1 MVDFKKKLK
10 EGKVETKTN
19 PIEIYE
25 SLDRMS
31 ETGPLRPAQYSV
43 LTDWFENRRNSK
55 NLIIKLHTG
64 QGKTLIGLLILQS
77 KLNSKDGPCLYLCPN
92 KYLVEQ
98 TIIEAKKFGI
108 PYCLIGED
116 RGLPDEFINGEKIL
130 VTTVQ
135 RLFNGKSK
143 FGLDNKSQKIGTI
156 ILDDSHACI
165 DSINSSFTIKVEK
178 TEPLFDDLLSLFE
191 ADLINQGEGSLLDIK
206 LSKYDTILPIPYWS
220 WIDKKTEVL
229 KLFSENLE
237 QNISLQFAWPLIK
250 DKITNCNAI
259 ISGHSIEIF
268 PYYIPMH
275 HFGSFHNAEQ
285 RILMSATT
293 QDDSFFIKGFGFDKK
308 SIEKPLVDVTHKWS
322 GEKMLL
328 LPSIIDDSLTK
339 TDILKEF
346 ITHKRKQYGYVAL
359 VPSFRYAEEYEHLGA
374 KLIDNEII
382 FKAINELK
390 KGDFSELFVLANRYD
405 GIDMPDDSCRV
416 LFIDSKPFFSSHK
429 DRYEEMC
436 RPLSDTINTK
446 IAQKIEQGLGRSV
459 RGEKDYSVI
468 ILLGGDLVKF
478 IKSSNSK
485 KYFSDQTL
493 MQIEIGLE
501 IAESAKDDL
510 KSESNPLKVL
520 LALVNQS
527 IQRDNDWKE
536 FYRERMDE
544 IKANFKSNDLLDV
557 LILEEDAENAN
568 YREDYLTAM
577 QKMQTIL
584 DKYTTLDSERGWYLQ
599 ELARYN
605 YHLSKVDS
613 ISTQKSAFKHNYQLM
628 HPKDGITYKKL
639 AYINE
644 NRISKIKNFISQ
656 QKSYE
661 ELMLS
666 IDNTLDSLSFGI
678 PSEKFE
684 NALQELG
691 LSLGFLSQRPDKEY
705 KKGPDNLWCGIE
717 DKYIFFECK
726 SEVSDSRNEINKH
739 EAGQMNS
746 HCGWFEQI
754 YGDKNVVR
762 LMIIPTRNLTYQ
774 SNFTHEVK
782 IMRKGKLKKLRDNV
796 RNFFKE
802 FSKYNIH
809 ELTNDKIQEFL
820 DSHYL
825 NIDQIMTEYSEDY
838 YHNKKN

>member
-10 EGKVETKTN
+10 EGKIEAKLN

-43 LTDWFENRRNSK
+43 LTDWFENRRKSK

-92 KYLVEQ
+92 RYLVEQ

-108 PYCLIGED
+108 PYCLIGEE
-116 RGLPDEFINGEKIL
+116 RGLPDEFTNGEKIL

-135 RLFNGKSK
+135 KLFNGKTR
-143 FGLDNKSQKIGTI
+143 FGLDNKSQKIGTL

-165 DSINSSFTIKVEK
+165 DSINSSFTIKIDKNE
-178 TEPLFDDLLSLFE
+178 ELYSDFLNLFE
-191 ADLINQGEGSLLDIK
+191 TDLVNQGEGSLLDIK

-229 KLFSENLE
+229 NLFSEKLE
-237 QNISLQFAWPLIK
+237 KNKSLQFAWPLIRNN
-250 DKITNCNAI
+250 ITNCNAI
-259 ISGHSIEIF
+259 ISGQSIEIF

-275 HFGSFHNAEQ
+275 HFGSFQNAEQ

-293 QDDSFFIKGFGFDKK
+293 QDDSFFIKGFGFDKE
-308 SIEKPLVDVTHKWS
+308 SIEKPIVDITHKWS

-328 LPSIIDDSLTK
+328 LPSLIDDSLTK
-339 TDILKEF
+339 LDLLKEF
-346 ITHKRKQYGYVAL
+346 ISHKKKKHGYVAL
-359 VPSFRYAEEYEHLGA
+359 VPSFRYAEEYEQLGA
-374 KLIDNEII
+374 KLIDNENI
-382 FKAINELK
+382 FDAISELK
-390 KGDFSELFVLANRYD
+390 KENFSEMYVLANRYD
-405 GIDMPDDSCRV
+405 GIDMPDDCCRV
-416 LFIDSKPFFSSHK
+416 LLIDSKPFFTSHK

-468 ILLGGDLVKF
+468 ILMGGDLVKF
-478 IKSSNSK
+478 IKSSKSK

-493 MQIEIGLE
+493 KQIEIGLE

-510 KSESNPLKVL
+510 KSEKEPLKVL
-520 LALVNQS
+520 LSLVNQS
-527 IQRDNDWKE
+527 IHRDNDWKD

-544 IKANFKSNDLLDV
+544 IKLKYKSSDLLDL
-557 LILEEDAENAN
+557 LILEEEAERAN
-568 YREDYLTAM
+568 YKGEYLTAI
-577 QKMQTIL
+577 QKVQNII
-584 DKYTTLDSERGWYLQ
+584 DQFIIEDSEKGWYLQ

-605 YHLSKVDS
+605 YQISKVDS
-613 ISTQKSAFKHNYQLM
+613 ISTQKSAFKNNYQLM

-644 NRISKIKNFISQ
+644 NRINRIVNFISQ
-656 QKSYE
+656 HNSYE

-666 IDNTLDSLSFGI
+666 IDNLLDSLAFGI
-678 PSEKFE
+678 PAEKFE
-684 NALQELG
+684 SALQELG

-726 SEVSDSRNEINKH
+726 SEVSDTRSEINKY

-746 HCGWFEQI
+746 HCGWFDDV

-762 LMIIPTRNLTYQ
+762 LMVIPTKNLTYQ

-782 IMRKGKLKKLRDNV
+782 IIRKGKLKKLRDNV
-796 RNFFKE
+796 RDFYKE

-809 ELTNDKIQEFL
+809 DLSNEKIQEF
-820 DSHYL
+820 
-825 NIDQIMTEYSEDY
+825 IDNHELSIEHLMSDYSEDY
-838 YHNKKN
+838 FHNKKS